1 MEDMYGSV
9 AMWVDMA
16 AVPFSPYL
24 RNLALSVAAEK
35 MGEKMRAEIGRGGN
49 HTPTQIKS
57 QNSLPL
63 DLLLQ

>member
-1 MEDMYGSV
+1 
-9 AMWVDMA
+9 
-16 AVPFSPYL
+16 
-24 RNLALSVAAEK
+24 